1 MAYPEINSKMPK
13 KEFRKLL
20 GALSNFTAYSPVLFF
35 AAGAPMNIAIGAV
48 MFGVMLA
55 AANCT

>member
-1 MAYPEINSKMPK
+1 MAYPEINSKNAQKRIPEITWSLVK
-13 KEFRKLL
+13 FYRLL
-20 GALSNFTAYSPVLFF
+20 TCSFF